1 MLLKC
6 FLSEKHNGEIVLLT
20 FCHFRNL
27 GTDEQSDSADISQ
40 KDGVKMKSA
49 SRLIVDVGEMIKLS
63 S

>member
-6 FLSEKHNGEIVLLT
+6 FLSEKHSGEIVLLP
-20 FCHFRNL
+20 FCHFRNWD
-27 GTDEQSDSADISQ
+27 TDEQSDSADISQ